1 MPQPNGAAAGA
12 AGRMS
17 TRGLEEGVSSVC
29 RVANCGHPELV
40 VAGAVLLVTVVA
52 LLAAGL
58 ALASLDDAHDA
69 VAAERRR
76 AAAER
81 DAFEQFRRRVARLET
96 DRITPTDGIEPPGGG
111 GTLVAGGRTD
121 RAGRLAAVR
130 DAYEETVMATP
141 HHATEYDE
149 TLTESMAAEFSE
161 GVAGTVASGSTL
173 TPALHRT
180 LLDSAREAQNRREA
194 VLERLDTE
202 ESRLREAEDVLVPA
216 AEAAAAVTASDPE
229 RFDDCVAAVERL
241 EWHENGVTDLVADRQ
256 TQIHAETD
264 NPHWYDYLYGDVDAT
279 HPVLAAAASVL
290 SELEA
295 ARDQTIRAAT
305 TR

>member
-17 TRGLEEGVSSVC
+17 TRGLEEGVVSVC
-29 RVANCGHPELV
+29 RVAGCGHPELV
-40 VAGAVLLVTVVA
+40 VAGAVLFVTVVA
-52 LLAAGL
+52 LLAAGA
-58 ALASLDDAHDA
+58 ALLYLDDAHDA

-96 DRITPTDGIEPPGGG
+96 DRITPADGVEPPGG
-111 GTLVAGGRTD
+111 GTLVASSHTDRGGRLT
-121 RAGRLAAVR
+121 AVR
-130 DAYEETVMATP
+130 DAYAETVMATP

-180 LLDSAREAQNRREA
+180 LLNSAREAQNRRKE

-216 AEAAAAVTASDPE
+216 AEAAVAATAADPE
-229 RFDDCVAAVERL
+229 RFDDCVATVERL
-241 EWHENGVTDLVADRQ
+241 EWHEDGVADLAADRQ

-264 NPHWYDYLYGDVDAT
+264 NPHWYDYLYGEVDAT

-290 SELEA
+290 SELDA
-295 ARDQTIRAAT
+295 ARDHTVRAAT
-305 TR
+305 SR